1 MYHIS
6 QKVEDIKTYKQG
18 NLWFERFMAIAAAV
32 NLCLVLFDL
41 SYVPWRDFYL
51 RKLPEITK
59 IYDPIKGVEV
69 HRDTEN
75 YLKTV
80 DALKEQVSQ
89 TGLQSPQVNSRLEE
103 IRRLSKEMIDSN
115 PFAGV
120 NKSGTLEKIKNRMRD
135 RIGKE
140 SAKQSFA
147 TFWSQPY
154 FSQNG
159 WDQEISFFNQRIR
172 PLIASNY
179 YRQIGENGEFVDKFL
194 IIDLPFV
201 ILFGV
206 ELLGRTFL
214 IRRQR
219 PGLRWFEAVLWRW
232 YDLFLLLPFW
242 QWLRVLPVLVRLDQA
257 QLFNLHPVR
266 KQINQGIVANFA
278 EELTEIVVVR
288 VINQVQGSIQRGE
301 LTRWLSQ
308 QENLRPYIDINN
320 VNEVEAIA
328 GLLVKT
334 IVYQVLPEIQPAI
347 VAILRHNIETVFH
360 QVPIYRN
367 LQNLPGVGQAQ
378 TQLSEQ
384 LATQITTNVY
394 KTLVSAVEDPVG
406 AKLTSQLVQ
415 SFSDALGSQIKEKH
429 VLSEIQSLLF
439 DFLQEIKLNYVQR
452 LSQEDIDQ
460 IIEQT
465 RQLRTQVSVPRV
477 VDKSTILPKIREG

>member
-1 MYHIS
+1 MK
-6 QKVEDIKTYKQG
+6 QIKSSKQR
-18 NLWFERFMAIAAAV
+18 NLWFEGFMAIAATV
-32 NLCLVLFDL
+32 NLGLVLFNL

-51 RKLPEITK
+51 RKLPQIVE
-59 IYDPIKGVEV
+59 IYDPIKGIEA
-69 HRDTEN
+69 HRDTKN
-75 YLKTV
+75 YLEIVK
-80 DALKEQVSQ
+80 ALEEQVSQ
-89 TGLQSPQVNSRLEE
+89 TGLQSPQVNSKLEE
-103 IRRLSKEMIDSN
+103 IRRLSNEIIDTN

-120 NKSGTLEKIKNRMRD
+120 NKSGTLEKIKKQMRSH
-135 RIGKE
+135 IGNE

-154 FSQNG
+154 LSQKG
-159 WDQEISFFNQRIR
+159 WVEEINFFNKSIR
-172 PLIASNY
+172 PLIATNY
-179 YRQIGENGEFVDKFL
+179 FRQIGENGDFVDNFW

-214 IRRQR
+214 LRRQR
-219 PGLRWFEAVLWRW
+219 PHLSWFEAFLWRW

-242 QWLRVLPVLVRLDQA
+242 RWLRILPVLVRLDQA
-257 QLFNLHPVR
+257 HLLDLHPVR
-266 KQINQGIVANFA
+266 KQIHQGIVANFA
-278 EELTEIVVVR
+278 EELTEVVVVR

-301 LTRWLSQ
+301 LTSWLSQ

-328 GLLVKT
+328 DILVKT
-334 IVYQVLPEIQPAI
+334 IVYQVLPDIQPAI

-360 QVPIYRN
+360 QVPVYRN

-378 TQLSEQ
+378 TQFSEE
-384 LATQITTNVY
+384 LATQITTNLY

-406 AKLTSQLVQ
+406 AKLTSQLVE
-415 SFSDALGSQIKEKH
+415 SFSQALGSQIKEKH

-439 DFLQEIKLNYVQR
+439 DFLEEIKLNYVQR

-465 RQLRTQVSVPRV
+465 RQLRTQVSVPAV
-477 VDKSTILPKIREG
+477 VDKSTTFPEIRQG